1 MRARHF
7 LAFVAAGLTAAV
19 GVGCDGNAD
28 GTGGGGSGGDG
39 GTGGTTTTSTTATT
53 TTTTTGTGGTVG
65 DGNDTFDTAEDLPL
79 AEEIAG
85 TLDPAAEDSDFYTF
99 EGEANAPFII
109 TTTAKIGNDPFDP
122 TYLDLVVTLYDAN
135 KNQIARNDDPIPRFS
150 NDPLLFTFLPTAGT
164 YYIEVSECSKVFGAD
179 NCAEPGNIEV
189 LDYTISAGFL
199 ALDAPTIGAEME
211 PNDTIAAAT
220 DISAKYAESDTNP
233 GVYGVTTA
241 LGLFDTDADVDVFK
255 FRIPANLDF
264 DAAVE
269 RSVGYFDIWP
279 SGKDGDGS
287 DTKVGKLWITDDAGV
302 VIASIDNNVSAMEDG
317 AQSCSPPLMVD
328 TDYFLHVQSPGGSDG
343 MNDFY
348 FLRELVSGSN
358 PLEADDA
365 ANNMAAGA
373 QALATAMGDPNRYFF
388 EGNISMDGDVDYF
401 TAAVPANLMMKQVG
415 VFCGAQRSGSG
426 LRGFKVTVS
435 NDADDVMI
443 GSATEAANADASVQ
457 ATAVGT
463 ATTVRIKVEATMP
476 KDAGVM
482 SDFYR
487 CGVVFL

>member
-7 LAFVAAGLTAAV
+7 LALVAAGLTAAV

-39 GTGGTTTTSTTATT
+39 GTGGTTTTSTTTTT

-79 AEEIAG
+79 AEELAG
-85 TLDPAAEDSDFYTF
+85 TLDPAASDSDFYMF

-211 PNDTIAAAT
+211 PNGTIAEAT

-255 FRIPANLDF
+255 FRIPANLSIDPMG
-264 DAAVE
+264 E

-287 DTKVGKLWITDDAGV
+287 DTKVGKLWITDDMGV
-302 VIASIDNNVSAMEDG
+302 VIASIDNDVSSMEDG
-317 AQSCSPPLMVD
+317 AQSLAPPLMVD

-358 PLEADDA
+358 PLEADDV

-373 QALATAMGDPNRYFF
+373 QALSTAMNDPNRYFF
-388 EGNISMDGDVDYF
+388 EGNISMDGDVDYY
-401 TAAVPANLMMKQVG
+401 TAVVPGSLMMNQVG

-426 LRGFKVTVS
+426 LRGFKVTVT
-435 NDADDVMI
+435 NAADDAMI

-457 ATAVGT
+457 ATAVGG

-476 KDAGVM
+476 KDAAVM

-487 CGVVFL
+487 CGVAFL